1 MKFLEIAKQK
11 SIPRPVSIQ
20 NNYSLLTR
28 SFDSSLAEISIRE
41 NI

>member
-11 SIPRPVSIQ
+11 NLARPVSIQ

-28 SFDSSLAEISIRE
+28 SFDHSLSEISMRE
-41 NI
+41 DI